1 MNWSWAANN
10 SAEGAGLER
19 MKLSQSQA
27 EVLALQALGYIASDE
42 ELLPRFLAL
51 TGMDAEGL
59 RAAAAETGT
68 LIAVI
73 DFIMFDDASVTGF
86 AEHAEIE
93 PEAVARIRFLLAG
106 PEVDPV

>member
-1 MNWSWAANN
+1 
-10 SAEGAGLER
+10 

-42 ELLPRFLAL
+42 ELLPRFLAV
-51 TGMDAEGL
+51 TGMDADRL
-59 RAAAAETGT
+59 RVVAGEMGT

-73 DFIMFDDASVTGF
+73 DFIMFDDASVRGF
-86 AEHAEIE
+86 AEHAAIE

>member
-1 MNWSWAANN
+1 MHN
-10 SAEGAGLER
+10 SAEDAGLET
-19 MKLSQSQA
+19 MKLSQAQA
-27 EVLALQALGYIASDE
+27 EVLALQALGYIASDG
-42 ELLPRFLAL
+42 ELLPRFLAV
-51 TGMDAEGL
+51 TGMDADGL
-59 RAAAAETGT
+59 RAAAGETGT

-73 DFIMFDDASVTGF
+73 DFIMFDDASVRGF